1 MREYMVRL
9 AASCLF
15 LWMAAVP
22 DLKSQKIPIRIPA
35 LFLAAALA
43 ADLFWPSGIPKREL
57 LSGAVPG
64 AVLLLLSFLL
74 KGKLGEGDGICLLV
88 SGLLTGIVSAVMI
101 AEVALV
107 MAAAAGCFWIRT
119 GRKDA
124 RDRIAF
130 VPCLAAAQSLLL
142 FAEAVRAGRSLF
154 WQ

>member
-74 KGKLGEGDGICLLV
+74 LGEGDGICLLV